1 MQDNDSRSGPD
12 RTVSAV
18 RFTHSS
24 GATHAAKAGVAVW
37 RRVRV
42 AAEWVAIWV
51 IRRRRTPM
59 AYDLLIKNG
68 LIVDGSGMP
77 SFRGDVGVKDGK
89 IVEIGKLSGPAA
101 KTIDAAGRA
110 VAPGFID
117 NHCHYD
123 AQVTW
128 DPLCTFSPE
137 HGATSVIFGNCSLSL
152 APVRRGTE
160 ERLAEFLSYVEAIP
174 MEVLK
179 TVEFEWETVPQY
191 MEHLDNHLGIN
202 VGNLIGHSAVR
213 HYVMGDDCQK
223 AGATEA
229 QLKAMQDVVRD
240 GMQAGALGLSVS
252 REKGHFDPQGVH
264 IPALWADEQ
273 EIFALADVL
282 RDMATGTIQ
291 AGGGQYVELKD
302 GMMRRLAEASG
313 RTVVYNSL
321 SHTMR
326 RPDEWKI
333 HMARIEETAALGIR
347 AYPMCSPNRI
357 TQDFTMKNSQ
367 VFRGLPTWHPILLMS
382 DDEKLRLYA
391 DPEIRAKLHD
401 EAVVNKPD
409 AAVGISKTWWKYIWV
424 NDPVLAKNKWM
435 QFKSIGEIAEKEGKR
450 VIDAFLDLVVEEK
463 LETRFL
469 QAENNID
476 DEALTKILTHPNAV
490 IGLGDGG
497 AHVQFHGGY
506 GYITR
511 LLGEWVRE
519 KQVMSLEQAVRRLTF
534 DSASTFGLYDR
545 GLLRPGLA
553 ADIVIFDPATVKCG
567 KEEVVHDFPAGGWRI
582 KETSEG
588 VSHTIVNGQVLLE
601 DKKHTGALPGRVLRN
616 TYYKANHA

>member
-1 MQDNDSRSGPD
+1 
-12 RTVSAV
+12 
-18 RFTHSS
+18 
-24 GATHAAKAGVAVW
+24 
-37 RRVRV
+37 
-42 AAEWVAIWV
+42 
-51 IRRRRTPM
+51 M

-68 LIVDGSGMP
+68 RVVDGSGMP
-77 SFRGDVGVKDGK
+77 SFRADVGIKDGK
-89 IVEIGKLSGPAA
+89 IAEIGKLSGPAA
-101 KTIDAAGRA
+101 KTIDADGRA
-110 VAPGFID
+110 VSPGFID

-152 APVRRGTE
+152 APVRKGTE

-179 TVEFEWETVPQY
+179 TVEFEWETIPQY
-191 MEHLDNHLGIN
+191 MEHLDHHLGIN

-223 AGATEA
+223 PGATEA
-229 QLKAMQDVVRD
+229 QVKAMQDVVRE

-252 REKGHFDPQGVH
+252 REKGHFDPQGKL
-264 IPALWADEQ
+264 IPALWADES

-321 SHTMR
+321 SQTMR

-333 HMARIEETAALGIR
+333 HMARIEETASMGIR
-347 AYPMCSPNRI
+347 AYPMCSPNRV
-357 TQDFTMKNSQ
+357 TQDFTMKNTQ

-382 DDEKLRLYA
+382 DEEKLRLYA
-391 DPEIRAKLHD
+391 DPEIRAKLHE

-409 AAVGISKTWWKYIWV
+409 SAVGISKTWWNYIWV
-424 NDPVLAKNKWM
+424 NEPALEKNKWM
-435 QFKSIGEIAEKEGKR
+435 QFKSVGQIAETEGKR

-476 DEALTKILTHPNAV
+476 DEALSKILTHPNAV

-506 GYITR
+506 GYITK

-545 GLLRPGLA
+545 GLLRPGMA
-553 ADIVIFDPATVKCG
+553 ADIAIFDPATVKCG

-588 VSHTIVNGQVLLE
+588 VTHTIVNGQVLLE

-616 TYYKANHA
+616 SYWHANR

>member
-1 MQDNDSRSGPD
+1 
-12 RTVSAV
+12 
-18 RFTHSS
+18 
-24 GATHAAKAGVAVW
+24 
-37 RRVRV
+37 
-42 AAEWVAIWV
+42 
-51 IRRRRTPM
+51 M

-68 LIVDGSGMP
+68 LVVDGSGMP
-77 SFRGDVGVKDGK
+77 AFRGDVGVKDGK
-89 IVEIGKLSGPAA
+89 IAEIGKLSGPAE
-101 KTIDAAGRA
+101 KTIDADGRA

-152 APVRRGTE
+152 APVKKGTE

-174 MEVLK
+174 MSVLR
-179 TVEFEWETVPQY
+179 TVDFDWETIPQY
-191 MEHLDNHLGIN
+191 MDHLDKRLGIN
-202 VGNLIGHSAVR
+202 VGNLIGHTAVR

-223 AGATEA
+223 AGASEA
-229 QLKAMQDVVRD
+229 QIKAMQDIVRQ

-252 REKGHFDPQGVH
+252 REKGHFDPQGVP
-264 IPALWADEQ
+264 IPALWADEA

-282 RDMATGTIQ
+282 REMGTGTIQ

-302 GMMRRLAEASG
+302 GMMRRLAEATG

-321 SHTMR
+321 SQTMR

-333 HMARIEETAALGIR
+333 HMARVEETAAMGIR
-347 AYPMCSPNRI
+347 AYPMCSPNRV

-382 DDEKLRLYA
+382 DAEKLRLYA
-391 DPEIRAKLHD
+391 DAETRAKLHE

-409 AAVGISKTWWKYIWV
+409 SAVGISKTWWNYICV
-424 NDPVLAKNKWM
+424 NEPALEKNKWM
-435 QFKSIGEIAEKEGKR
+435 QFKSIGQIAETQGKR

-476 DEALTKILTHPNAV
+476 DEALKKILTHPNAV

-506 GYITR
+506 GYLTK

-545 GLLRPGLA
+545 GLLRPGMN
-553 ADIVIFDPATVKCG
+553 ADITMFDPATVKCG
-567 KEEVVHDFPAGGWRI
+567 QETVVHDFPAGGWRI
-582 KETSEG
+582 KEAAEG
-588 VSHTIVNGQVLLE
+588 IFGTIVNGQVLYE
-601 DKKHTGALPGRVLRN
+601 EGKHTGNLPGKVLRN
-616 TYYKANHA
+616 SYYQQNRRSNA

>member
-1 MQDNDSRSGPD
+1 
-12 RTVSAV
+12 
-18 RFTHSS
+18 
-24 GATHAAKAGVAVW
+24 
-37 RRVRV
+37 
-42 AAEWVAIWV
+42 
-51 IRRRRTPM
+51 M

-68 LIVDGSGMP
+68 RIVDGSGMP
-77 SFRGDVGVKDGK
+77 AFRGDVGVKNGK
-89 IVEIGKLSGPAA
+89 IAEIGKLSGPA
-101 KTIDAAGRA
+101 KRTIDAAGQI
-110 VAPGFID
+110 VAPGFVD

-152 APVRRGTE
+152 APVRKGTE

-179 TVEFEWETVPQY
+179 TVEFEWETIPQY
-191 MEHLDNHLGIN
+191 MDRLDQHLGIN

-223 AGATEA
+223 PGATEA
-229 QLKAMQDVVRD
+229 QVKAMQDVVRD
-240 GMQAGALGLSVS
+240 GMRAGALGLSVS
-252 REKGHFDPQGVH
+252 REKGHFDPQGVL
-264 IPALWADEQ
+264 IPALWADEN

-282 RDMATGTIQ
+282 RDMSTGTIQ

-302 GMMRRLAEASG
+302 GMMRRLAEATG

-321 SHTMR
+321 SQTMR

-333 HMARIEETAALGIR
+333 HMARIEETASMGIR
-347 AYPMCSPNRI
+347 AYPMCSPNRV
-357 TQDFTMKNSQ
+357 TQDFTMKNTQ

-382 DDEKLRLYA
+382 DAEKLRLYA
-391 DPEIRAKLHD
+391 DPEIRAKLHE

-409 AAVGISKTWWKYIWV
+409 SAVGISKTWWNYIWV
-424 NDPVLAKNKWM
+424 NEPALEKNKWM
-435 QFKSIGEIAEKEGKR
+435 QFKSIGQIAEAEGKR

-476 DEALTKILTHPNAV
+476 DEALSKILTHPNAV

-506 GYITR
+506 GYITK

-545 GLLRPGLA
+545 GLLRPGMA
-553 ADIVIFDPATVKCG
+553 ADIAIFDPATVKCG

-588 VSHTIVNGQVLLE
+588 VTHTIVNGQVLLE

-616 TYYKANHA
+616 SYWHANR

>member
-1 MQDNDSRSGPD
+1 
-12 RTVSAV
+12 
-18 RFTHSS
+18 
-24 GATHAAKAGVAVW
+24 
-37 RRVRV
+37 
-42 AAEWVAIWV
+42 
-51 IRRRRTPM
+51 M

-68 LIVDGSGMP
+68 RVVDGSGMP
-77 SFRGDVGVKDGK
+77 SFRADVGIKDGK
-89 IVEIGKLSGPAA
+89 IAEIGKLSSPAA
-101 KTIDAAGRA
+101 KTIDADGRA
-110 VAPGFID
+110 VSPGFID

-152 APVRRGTE
+152 APVRKGTE

-179 TVEFEWETVPQY
+179 TVEFEWETIPQY
-191 MEHLDNHLGIN
+191 MDRLDQHLGIN

-223 AGATEA
+223 PGATEA
-229 QLKAMQDVVRD
+229 QVKAMQDVVRD
-240 GMQAGALGLSVS
+240 GMRAGALGLSVS
-252 REKGHFDPQGVH
+252 REKGHFDPQGVL
-264 IPALWADEQ
+264 IPALWADEN

-282 RDMATGTIQ
+282 RDMSTGTIQ

-302 GMMRRLAEASG
+302 GMMRRLAEATG

-321 SHTMR
+321 SQTMR

-333 HMARIEETAALGIR
+333 HMARIEETASMGIR
-347 AYPMCSPNRI
+347 AYPMCSPNRV
-357 TQDFTMKNSQ
+357 TQDFTMKNTQ

-382 DDEKLRLYA
+382 DAEKLRLYA
-391 DPEIRAKLHD
+391 DPEIRAKLHG

-409 AAVGISKTWWKYIWV
+409 SAVGISKTWWNYIWV
-424 NDPVLAKNKWM
+424 NEPALEKNKWM
-435 QFKSIGEIAEKEGKR
+435 QFKSIGQIAEAEGKR

-476 DEALTKILTHPNAV
+476 DEALSKILTHPNAV

-506 GYITR
+506 GYITK

-545 GLLRPGLA
+545 GLLRPGMA
-553 ADIVIFDPATVKCG
+553 ADIAIFDPATVKCG

-588 VSHTIVNGQVLLE
+588 VTHTIVNGQVLLE

-616 TYYKANHA
+616 SYWHANR

>member
-1 MQDNDSRSGPD
+1 
-12 RTVSAV
+12 
-18 RFTHSS
+18 
-24 GATHAAKAGVAVW
+24 
-37 RRVRV
+37 
-42 AAEWVAIWV
+42 
-51 IRRRRTPM
+51 M
-59 AYDLLIKNG
+59 AYDLLIRNG
-68 LIVDGSGMP
+68 LVVDGSGMP
-77 SFRGDVGVKDGK
+77 AFRGDVGVKGGK
-89 IVEIGKLSGPAA
+89 IAEIGKLSSPATR
-101 KTIDAAGRA
+101 TIDADGRA

-152 APVRRGTE
+152 APVRKGGE
-160 ERLAEFLSYVEAIP
+160 LRLAEFLSYVEAIP
-174 MEVLK
+174 MEVLR
-179 TVEFEWETVPQY
+179 TIEFDWETVPQY
-191 MEHLDNHLGIN
+191 MDRLDNHLGIN
-202 VGNLIGHSAVR
+202 IGNLIGHTAVR

-223 AGATEA
+223 PGATEE
-229 QLKAMQDVVRD
+229 QIKQMRDLVRE
-240 GMQAGALGLSVS
+240 GMEAGALGFSVS
-252 REKGHFDPQGVH
+252 REKGHFDPQGVL
-264 IPALWADEQ
+264 IPALWADEN
-273 EIFALADVL
+273 EIFQLCDVL
-282 RDMATGTIQ
+282 REMGTGTIQ

-302 GMMRRLAEASG
+302 GMMRRLAEATG

-321 SHTMR
+321 SQTMR
-326 RPDEWKI
+326 RPEEWKI
-333 HMARIEETAALGIR
+333 HMRRIEETAALGIR
-347 AYPMCSPNRI
+347 AYPMCSPNRV
-357 TQDFTMKNSQ
+357 TQDFTMKNTQ
-367 VFRGLPTWHPILLMS
+367 VFRGLPTWHPILLMA
-382 DDEKLRLYA
+382 DEEKLRLYA
-391 DPEIRAKLHD
+391 DPEIRAKLHE
-401 EAVVNKPD
+401 EAIVNKPD
-409 AAVGISKTWWKYIWV
+409 AAVGISKTWWNYIWV
-424 NDPVLAKNKWM
+424 NEPVLEKNKWM
-435 QFKSIGEIAEKEGKR
+435 QFKSIGQIAEAQKKG

-476 DEALTKILTHPNAV
+476 DEALSKILTHPNAV

-506 GYITR
+506 GYLTK

-588 VSHTIVNGQVLLE
+588 VTHTIVNGQVLLE